1 MFHQPEAKNPSLPP
15 TIVARPG
22 QATGAFQIEGDGLS
36 GSMPA
41 AGVSDERE
49 QVLSMCAACPLFYDM
64 QSALGAEQS
73 AVCPNL
79 GFQPPASFFG
89 DGFVEMPLVKAY
101 TTVQLHVQ
109 FYTSQRS
116 GLLFLAAGQA
126 DYLLLELRAGILQAR
141 VDLGSE
147 ELTLKSPAEPQLN
160 NLVIHDADLL
170 VANGQMSL
178 TVDGLF
184 NASVALP
191 APPRQLEIDYGL
203 YVGGTGSLEL
213 PYLTGASLPFRGCL
227 HAVTFNDHDVLSALA
242 SNSGAKR
249 VNGIREGCSEEFSAG
264 PDDPLGFLGPN
275 SYIAF
280 PGWSAR
286 AEGTV
291 EFVITTSVKQAP
303 LIYQS
308 GLQND
313 FFFLEIFDG
322 RLRGVVEK
330 GNGPV
335 VLHNN
340 VYLSDEQEHY
350 VKVHVDVR
358 RFEILVDYYASQ
370 TSNKGIHNYLDLQ
383 GPLFVGGLNEKAAN
397 RLRERRL
404 PFNSGNGFSSSSFV
418 GCMEDLRINLEKR
431 SLRDALVTRDMT
443 AGCGAL
449 EQFVDYDDAYEQ
461 DEAPTSPPPDY
472 WQGPVMEPCRPDPSL
487 PPVFANFTKL
497 LHVSPLV
504 VAEGGTAFLEWRHTQ
519 PTIDLNS
526 ANIRQSQVLFKVTS
540 DPRHGQLELDLFSVR
555 SRRKFTLLDVMN
567 RKVKYVHDGSEGP
580 MDQVLLEVTV
590 TSRRGI
596 PECLWQGQIYLLPIK
611 INPVNDA
618 PEVVFPHGDLMVIL
632 EHTRKVLN
640 SEIIQALDDDTPCDS
655 LRFQLLGGKRME
667 EGYVEHYLNPGV
679 PIEEFS
685 CRDLEA
691 GHVVY
696 VHQRGPSSP
705 LIFQVNDGVVMSPV
719 ATLRVVAMEPDIQVR
734 NNTGLFVP
742 QGGVVPIT
750 TANLSVETNAVQQ
763 KVPILYRL
771 TAPFQYGE
779 IQKQAALGGE
789 WKTVESFHQ
798 QDVEQGRIRYFSTDV
813 EHLVEDVTEKVQF
826 VVQVGQKT
834 LRNNTF
840 LIKIK
845 RATIMMKTMVSL
857 QMKNER
863 QRNITA
869 AELEAVLEESGSDPV
884 FFHYLV
890 IQPPKKGNLELH
902 GSRLTDG
909 FGFTQEDLQNHHLS
923 YTATIRDSKES
934 EDFFQFRVMAEEHY
948 SPVYTYRIHIG
959 GDPDAPTLTNVL
971 LSVLEGGQAV
981 ISRDHLFVKTVNSM
995 DYMYE
1000 VIDGPTHGKL
1010 IWRTSGNWPSSEES
1024 VAKFTNEDI
1033 LQGHLVYQHD
1043 DSETLEDDIPFV
1055 ALRQGE
1061 GSLDPDAEE
1070 VRGVFRV
1077 SIQPVN
1083 DHTPVQVVN
1092 KVFHVVRHG
1101 QRLLTTDDIAFI
1113 DEDSGFSDTQLVLVR
1128 KDILFGSII
1137 APDNRSLQVYRFTQ
1151 DDLRKKKIL
1160 FVHSGA
1166 DRGWIQFQVSDGL
1179 HQIATLL
1186 EVQASDPYLTIKNHT
1201 GLVVHQGGRRAIDSS
1216 VLSLETNMDI
1226 RNDEDVL
1233 FRIIAPPQG
1242 GVVLRGDQEVSSFT
1256 QKDLLSGEVVY
1267 QHNGTK
1273 NSQDRIHFSAEVNQ
1287 VVMEGTLAVTV
1298 SLDSHPSP
1306 LNFVHHERIH
1316 ILQGEAVE
1324 IKNDYLL
1331 VQHED
1336 VPPQDIVYTVTIPP
1350 LSGFLVALSQ
1360 GPTSEEPPNLDPIQ
1374 SFTQE
1379 DINEGKVLYLH
1390 SNPEIQS
1397 DQFTVDITANGVDTL
1412 EGVVVSLEIL
1422 PISIPLEV
1430 HNITVLEGSTRAV
1443 SMDVLNI
1450 PSTYFSALNVEF
1462 IVLKGPEHGILQNTE
1477 RPEEGNL
1484 LAFSWFEVEQQL
1496 IHYVHDGSESF
1507 ADGFTVVAN
1516 VSEVNQQSQP
1526 RTVSIEVIPSND
1538 EAPVVLVNREL
1549 QMPEGGTAE
1558 ITPELLRSEDEDTP
1572 PEEVVYSIRIP
1583 VNGKVTLKS
1592 APQNRALRF
1601 SQAQIN
1607 SRLVQ
1612 FIHEGA
1618 LEGGFSFDVSDG
1630 ENMSPGHFFAVVAHK
1645 KPTIT
1650 LENKQDLTVCPGSS
1664 QPITTQ
1670 NLKAAANDE
1679 AETQSIVYI
1688 IEQPPKFGRLV
1699 NGPKGGAG
1707 GDLKNFTQ
1715 AEVDNGEIFYRH
1727 EMPDQ
1732 PFWLLQD
1739 ALHFRISSPST
1750 TTDPYILGLSVSF
1763 EISCPQ
1769 HTTRLWRNKGLV
1781 VPEAQSAAIGT
1792 SLLDASNLL
1801 AKEPE
1806 SKRAAYDV
1814 IFLVTELPRHGSLS
1828 LPDGPVNR
1836 KHPYFLQSNLKEG
1849 GLEYA
1854 HHGSSI
1860 LDDGFK
1866 FSAWLRGIAE
1876 ESLQPPRKG
1885 LVISGTFNI
1894 TVSDSNEMP
1903 PQLISQ
1909 GAVLQVLHNSPLK
1922 LSQELLNVMDPDSSP
1937 DEIKYKVLSGS
1948 SGGFVAN
1955 VRNKQVPITQFTQA
1969 DINAGHLMFVANG
1982 TNSPGTLDL
1991 SISDGHNPSISTS
2004 LEVMVLPATT
2014 WATDQT
2020 PLEIAQEVNMAS
2032 LSQEHLLGPS
2042 GQGEPNTV
2050 YRLIRDPQFG
2060 QVRVNQ
2066 KPARDF
2072 LQKQVDNREVT
2083 FTFTDFTSPKDE
2095 FQFIAT
2101 SGGVN
2106 ISGTV
2111 NVTVRA
2117 LVKTQEDLLWP
2128 RGTTIVLNTDILDA
2142 SELGNRTKSVPVF
2155 KILREPRGSH
2165 FVKVFRDK
2173 GDHPISIDAFDQ
2185 RDLERGTVALEIW
2198 DAEDSGPGLQWDSFQ
2213 FELVAEGVPPALES
2227 MTYSTE
2233 AFNSSSTYGATLLH
2247 VPDLQDNNHAP
2258 TTQST
2263 TPSSKTLLSWPRGSE
2278 TPGRSSSKP
2287 PALLTAWAGHGMTT
2301 GASPTERGT
2310 LLSFIEAN
2318 MFSII
2323 LPICLI
2329 LLLLALIL
2337 PLLFYLHK
2345 RNKTGKHDVQGTPPK
2360 YKNGTVG
2367 DQETFRKTDPNQAI
2381 PLMTINTL
2389 EAKGPASKGP
2399 GGQQDPELL
2408 QYCRTSNPALKNSQ
2422 YWV

>member
-1 MFHQPEAKNPSLPP
+1 M
-15 TIVARPG
+15 
-22 QATGAFQIEGDGLS
+22 
-36 GSMPA
+36 GSRSRFSP
-41 AGVSDERE
+41 
-49 QVLSMCAACPLFYDM
+49 
-64 QSALGAEQS
+64 SALRLLLWS
-73 AVCPNL
+73 LL
-79 GFQPPASFFG
+79 GVLPSHANPESGASFFG
-89 DGFVEMPLVKAY
+89 DGFVEMPLAKAY
-101 TTVQLHVQ
+101 TTVQLHIQ

-116 GLLFLAAGQA
+116 GLLFLAAGQT
-126 DYLLLELRAGILQAR
+126 DYLLLELRGGMLQAR
-141 VDLGSE
+141 LDLGSE
-147 ELTLKSPAEPQLN
+147 EVTVKSPAGTHLN

-170 VANGQMSL
+170 VANGWMSL

-191 APPRQLEIDYGL
+191 APPHQLDIDYGL
-203 YVGGTGSLEL
+203 YVGGTGNLEL

-242 SNSGAKR
+242 SSSGAKR
-249 VNGIREGCSEEFSAG
+249 VHGIREGCSEEFSAG
-264 PDDPLGFLGPN
+264 PEDPLGFLGPN
-275 SYIAF
+275 SYMAF

-286 AEGTV
+286 TDGTI

-313 FFFLEIFDG
+313 FFYLEISDG

-340 VYLSDEQEHY
+340 IYLSNDQEHY

-383 GPLFVGGLNEKAAN
+383 GPLFVGGMNEKAAN

-404 PFNSGNGFSSSSFV
+404 AFASGNGYSNSSFV
-418 GCMEDLRINLEKR
+418 GCVEDLRINLEKR
-431 SLRDALVTRDMT
+431 SLRDALVTRDVT
-443 AGCGAL
+443 AGCGSL
-449 EQFVDYDDAYEQ
+449 ERFADYDDAYEQ

-472 WQGPVMEPCRPDPSL
+472 WQGPVVEPCRPDPNL
-487 PPVFANFTKL
+487 PTVFSNFTKL

-504 VAEGGTAFLEWRHTQ
+504 VSEGGTAFLEWRHLR
-519 PTIDLNS
+519 PTIDISS

-540 DPRHGQLELDLFSVR
+540 DPRHGQLELDIFSAR
-555 SRRKFTLLDVMN
+555 NRRKFTLLDIVN
-567 RKVKYVHDGSEGP
+567 RKVRYVHDSSEGP

-632 EHTRKVLN
+632 EHTRKALN
-640 SEIIQALDDDTPCDS
+640 SDILQALDDDTPCDS

-667 EGYVEHYLNPGV
+667 EGYVEYDFNPGV
-679 PIEEFS
+679 PVEEFS

-696 VHQRGPSSP
+696 VHQSGPSSQ
-705 LIFQVNDGVVMSPV
+705 LIFQVNDGMVMSPV

-734 NNTGLFVP
+734 NNTGLFVS
-742 QGGVVPIT
+742 QGGVIAIT

-763 KVPILYRL
+763 KVPILYWL
-771 TAPFQYGE
+771 TAPLQYGE
-779 IQKQAALGGE
+779 VQKQGAVGGE
-789 WKTVESFHQ
+789 WKKVESFHQ
-798 QDVEQGRIRYFSTDV
+798 QEVEQGRVRYFSTDA
-813 EHLVEDVTEKVQF
+813 EHLTEDVIEKVHF

-840 LIKIK
+840 LIRVK
-845 RATIMMKTMVSL
+845 RATIRMKAMVPL

-869 AELEAVLEESGSDPV
+869 NELEAALEETGSGPV
-884 FFHYLV
+884 SFHYLIV
-890 IQPPKKGNLELH
+890 QPPKKGNLELQ
-902 GSRLTDG
+902 GSRLTEG
-909 FGFTQEDLQNHHLS
+909 FGFTQDDLRKRHLS

-934 EDFFQFRVMAEEHY
+934 EDFFQFRVMAEEYY
-948 SPVYTYRIHIG
+948 SPVYTYTIHIG

-981 ISRDHLFVKTVNSM
+981 ISKDHLFVKTVNSM
-995 DYMYE
+995 DYAYE
-1000 VIDGPTHGKL
+1000 VIEGPTHGKL
-1010 IWRTSGNWPSSEES
+1010 IWRASGSWPSSKEP
-1024 VAKFTNEDI
+1024 VTKFTNEDI
-1033 LQGHLVYQHD
+1033 LQGRLVYQHD

-1055 ALRQGE
+1055 ALRQDE
-1061 GSLDPDAEE
+1061 GSLDSDAEE

-1083 DHTPVQVVN
+1083 DHTPVQLVN
-1092 KVFHVVRHG
+1092 KVFNVVRHG
-1101 QRLLTTDDIAFI
+1101 QRLLTTDDIAFA
-1113 DEDSGFSDTQLVLVR
+1113 DEDSGFSDAQLVLVR

-1137 APDNRSLQVYRFTQ
+1137 AVDNRSLQVYRFTQ

-1179 HQIATLL
+1179 HQTATLL
-1186 EVQASDPYLTIKNHT
+1186 EVQASDPYLKIKNHT
-1201 GLVVHQGGRRAIDSS
+1201 GLVIRQGGQGAIDSS
-1216 VLSLETNMDI
+1216 ILGLETNMDI
-1226 RNDEDVL
+1226 RNSEDVL
-1233 FRIIAPPQG
+1233 FRITAPPQG

-1267 QHNGTK
+1267 QHNGSK
-1273 NSQDRIHFSAEVNQ
+1273 SSQDKIRFSAEVNQ
-1287 VVMEGTLAVTV
+1287 VAVEGTLDITV
-1298 SLDSHPSP
+1298 SRGPRPSP

-1336 VPPQDIVYTVTIPP
+1336 VPPHEITYTVTVPP
-1350 LSGFLVALSQ
+1350 LSGFLVALYE
-1360 GPTSEEPPNLDPIQ
+1360 GPNSDEPPDLDPIQ

-1379 DINEGKVLYLH
+1379 DINEGQVLYLH

-1397 DQFTVDITANGVDTL
+1397 DQFTVDITAKGVDTL

-1430 HNITVLEGSTRAV
+1430 HNITVVEGSTKAI
-1443 SMDVLNI
+1443 SMDVINI
-1450 PSTYFSALNVEF
+1450 PSTYFSALNVDF
-1462 IVLKGPEHGILQNTE
+1462 LVLDGPEHGILQNTE
-1477 RPEEGNL
+1477 KPEEGNL
-1484 LAFSWFEVEQQL
+1484 RVFSWFEVEQQL

-1516 VSEVNQQSQP
+1516 VSEVNQQSPP

-1538 EAPVVLVNREL
+1538 EAPVVLVNQEL

-1558 ITPELLRSEDEDTP
+1558 ITADLLRSEDEDTP
-1572 PEEVVYSIRIP
+1572 AEEVVYSIRTP
-1583 VNGKVTLKS
+1583 VNGKVVLKTS
-1592 APQNRALRF
+1592 PRNAALRF

-1607 SRLVQ
+1607 SRLVH
-1612 FIHEGA
+1612 FIHQGT
-1618 LEGGFSFDVSDG
+1618 LQGGFSFDVSDG
-1630 ENMSPGHFFAVVAHK
+1630 ENMSPGHFFSVIARK

-1664 QPITTQ
+1664 QPITSQ
-1670 NLKAAANDE
+1670 SLKAVTNDGSE
-1679 AETQSIVYI
+1679 ARYIVYL
-1688 IEQPPKFGRLV
+1688 IEQPLKFGRLV
-1699 NGPKGGAG
+1699 NGQKDDDGVG
-1707 GDLKNFTQ
+1707 LKNFTQ
-1715 AEVDNGEIFYRH
+1715 EEVDNGEIFYQH

-1732 PFWLLQD
+1732 PFWLLED
-1739 ALHFRISSPST
+1739 ALHFRISSPSA
-1750 TTDPYILGLSVSF
+1750 TTDPYVLGLSVLF
-1763 EISCPQ
+1763 ETTCPQ
-1769 HTTRLWRNKGLV
+1769 RTTQLWRNKGLV
-1781 VPEAQSAAIGT
+1781 VPEAQSEVIDT
-1792 SLLDASNLL
+1792 SMLDASNLL
-1801 AKEPE
+1801 AKVPE
-1806 SKRAAYDV
+1806 SKRADYDV
-1814 IFLVTELPRHGSLS
+1814 IFLVTELPDHGSLS

-1836 KHPYFLQSNLKEG
+1836 KHPYFLQSDLTDG

-1854 HHGSSI
+1854 HHGSST
-1860 LDDGFK
+1860 LDDH
-1866 FSAWLRGIAE
+1866 FSFNAWLRHVAV

-1885 LVISGTFNI
+1885 EGFVVSGRFNV
-1894 TVSDSNEMP
+1894 TVSDSGEMP
-1903 PQLISQ
+1903 PQVVTQ
-1909 GAVLQVLHNSPLK
+1909 GVVLQALHSSPVV
-1922 LSQELLNVMDPDSSP
+1922 LSQEHLNAVDPDSSP
-1937 DEIKYKVLSGS
+1937 DEIKYEVLSGTS
-1948 SGGFVAN
+1948 DGFVVDVHNPQA
-1955 VRNKQVPITQFTQA
+1955 PLAQFTQA
-1969 DINAGHLMFVANG
+1969 DVNEGRLMFIAN
-1982 TNSPGTLDL
+1982 TTDSPGTLEL
-1991 SISDGHNPSISTS
+1991 SVSDGHSPAILIS
-2004 LEVMVLPATT
+2004 LEVMILPATT
-2014 WATDQT
+2014 WATNQT
-2020 PLEIAQEVNMAS
+2020 PLEIAQEANKAS
-2032 LSQEHLLGPS
+2032 LSQHHLLGAS
-2042 GQGEPNTV
+2042 GRGEPNTF
-2050 YRLIRDPQFG
+2050 YRLIRDPEFG

-2066 KPARDF
+2066 NPARDF
-2072 LQKQVDNREVT
+2072 SHKQVNNGEVT
-2083 FTFTDFTSPKDE
+2083 FAFTDFTSPRDK

-2111 NVTVRA
+2111 NVIVKA
-2117 LVKTQEDLLWP
+2117 LVKTQEDILWP
-2128 RGTTIVLNTDILDA
+2128 RGTTVVLDTSILDA
-2142 SELGNRTKSVPVF
+2142 SELANKTKSVPVF
-2155 KILREPRGSH
+2155 KILRAPQDGH
-2165 FVKVFRDK
+2165 FVKVPKDK
-2173 GDHPISIDAFDQ
+2173 GDHPMSIDAFNQ
-2185 RDLERGTVALEIW
+2185 EDLERGLVALEIW
-2198 DAEDSGPGLQWDSFQ
+2198 DGEDSGTNLQQDSFQ
-2213 FELVAEGVPPALES
+2213 FELAAEGVPPALAS
-2227 MTYSTE
+2227 VTYTTDT
-2233 AFNSSSTYGATLLH
+2233 FNTSATYGARLLH
-2247 VPDLQDNNHAP
+2247 VPDLQDNSRSPA
-2258 TTQST
+2258 TQSI
-2263 TPSSKTLLSWPRGSE
+2263 TPSSESLTNGPPGSE
-2278 TPGRSSSKP
+2278 TPGISSSGP
-2287 PALLTAWAGHGMTT
+2287 PALPTARAGHGVTT
-2301 GASPTERGT
+2301 SASPGERGS
-2310 LLSFIEAN
+2310 LLKFIEAN

-2329 LLLLALIL
+2329 VLLLALIL

-2345 RNKTGKHDVQGTPPK
+2345 RNKTGKHNVQGTPPK
-2360 YKNGTVG
+2360 YKNGTLG

-2381 PLMTINTL
+2381 PLMTVNTL
-2389 EAKGPASKGP
+2389 EAKGPVSKGP

>member
-1 MFHQPEAKNPSLPP
+1 MGSN
-15 TIVARPG
+15 RP
-22 QATGAFQIEGDGLS
+22 F
-36 GSMPA
+36 GS
-41 AGVSDERE
+41 
-49 QVLSMCAACPLFYDM
+49 
-64 QSALGAEQS
+64 SALRLFFS
-73 AVCPNL
+73 CLL
-79 GFQPPASFFG
+79 GVLPLRANPESGASFFG

-101 TTVQLHVQ
+101 PTVQLHVQ

-116 GLLFLAAGQA
+116 GLLFLAAGQT
-126 DYLLLELRAGILQAR
+126 DYLLLELRGGMLQAR
-141 VDLGSE
+141 LDLGSE
-147 ELTLKSPAEPQLN
+147 ELTVKSPAGPQLN

-170 VANGQMSL
+170 VANGRMSL

-184 NASVALP
+184 NASVVLP
-191 APPRQLEIDYGL
+191 APPHQLDIDYGL
-203 YVGGTGSLEL
+203 YVGGTGSLDL
-213 PYLTGASLPFRGCL
+213 SYLTGASLPFRGCL

-242 SNSGAKR
+242 SRSSAKR
-249 VNGIREGCSEEFSAG
+249 VHGVREGCSEEFSAG
-264 PDDPLGFLGPN
+264 SDDPLGFLGPN

-286 AEGTV
+286 AEGTI

-313 FFFLEIFDG
+313 FFYLEIFDG

-340 VYLSDEQEHY
+340 IYLSNEQEHY

-370 TSNKGIHNYLDLQ
+370 TSNKGINSYLDLQ

-404 PFNSGNGFSSSSFV
+404 AFASGNNFSNSSFV

-431 SLRDALVTRDMT
+431 SLRDALVTRGMT
-443 AGCGAL
+443 AGCGTL
-449 EQFVDYDDAYEQ
+449 DQFADYDDSYEQ

-472 WQGPVMEPCRPDPSL
+472 WQGPVVEPCRPDPNL

-519 PTIDLNS
+519 PTIDLGS

-540 DPRHGQLELDLFSVR
+540 DPRHGQLELDIFSVR
-555 SRRKFTLLDVMN
+555 NRRKFTLLDIVN

-611 INPVNDA
+611 INPTNDA

-632 EHTRKVLN
+632 EHTSKVLN
-640 SEIIQALDDDTPCDS
+640 SDIIQALDDDTPCDS

-667 EGYVEHYLNPGV
+667 EGYVEYDFNPGV

-696 VHQRGPSSP
+696 VHQSGPTSP
-705 LIFQVNDGVVMSPV
+705 LIFQVNDGMVMSPV

-734 NNTGLFVP
+734 NNTGLFVS

-771 TAPFQYGE
+771 TAPLQYGE
-779 IQKQAALGGE
+779 IQKQGTVGGE
-789 WKTVESFHQ
+789 WKKVDSFHQ
-798 QDVEQGRIRYFSTDV
+798 QEVEQGRIQYFSTDA
-813 EHLVEDVTEKVQF
+813 EHLVEDVIEKVHF

-840 LIKIK
+840 LIRIK
-845 RATIMMKTMVSL
+845 RATIRMKTMVPL
-857 QMKNER
+857 QMKNEK
-863 QRNITA
+863 QKNITT
-869 AELEAVLEESGSDPV
+869 AELEAVLDEAGSSPA
-884 FFHYLV
+884 FFHYLIV
-890 IQPPKKGNLELH
+890 QSPKKGNLELQD
-902 GSRLTDG
+902 SRLTEG
-909 FGFTQEDLQNHHLS
+909 FGFTQEDLQNRHLS
-923 YTATIRDSKES
+923 YTATIRDSRES

-948 SPVYTYRIHIG
+948 SPVYTYTIHIG

-981 ISRDHLFVKTVNSM
+981 ISKDHLFVKTANSM

-1000 VIDGPTHGKL
+1000 VIEGPTHGRL
-1010 IWRTSGNWPSSEES
+1010 IWRTSGNWPSVKES
-1024 VAKFTNEDI
+1024 VTKFTNEDI
-1033 LQGHLVYQHD
+1033 LQGRLVYQHD

-1055 ALRQGE
+1055 AIRQDE
-1061 GSLDPDAEE
+1061 GSLDLDAEE
-1070 VRGVFRV
+1070 VRDVFRV

-1083 DHTPVQVVN
+1083 DHMPVQVVN
-1092 KVFHVVRHG
+1092 KVFNVVRHG
-1101 QRLLTTDDIAFI
+1101 QRLLTTDDFAFV
-1113 DEDSGFSDTQLVLVR
+1113 DQDSGFSDMQLVLVR

-1137 APDNRSLQVYRFTQ
+1137 AVDNRSLQVYRFTQ

-1179 HQIATLL
+1179 HQTATLL
-1186 EVQASDPYLTIKNHT
+1186 EVQASDPYLKIKNHT
-1201 GLVVHQGGRRAIDSS
+1201 SLVIHQGGQGTIDSS
-1216 VLSLETNMDI
+1216 ILSLETNMDI
-1226 RNDEDVL
+1226 RNDEDIL
-1233 FRIIAPPQG
+1233 FRIIGPPEG
-1242 GVVLRGDQEVSSFT
+1242 GVVLRGGQEVSSFT

-1267 QHNGTK
+1267 QHNGSK
-1273 NSQDRIHFSAEVNQ
+1273 NSQDRIHFAVEVNQ
-1287 VVMEGTLAVTV
+1287 VVVEDTLNIAV
-1298 SLDSHPSP
+1298 SLGSHPSP

-1336 VPPQDIVYTVTIPP
+1336 VPPQEIVYTVTIPP

-1422 PISIPLEV
+1422 PISIPLDV
-1430 HNITVLEGSTRAV
+1430 HNITVVEGSTKPI

-1462 IVLKGPEHGILQNTE
+1462 VVLKGPEHGILQNTE

-1484 LAFSWFEVEQQL
+1484 RVFSWFEVEQQL
-1496 IHYVHDGSESF
+1496 IQYVHDGSESF
-1507 ADGFTVVAN
+1507 TDGFTVVAN

-1538 EAPVVLVNREL
+1538 EAPVVLVNRGL
-1549 QMPEGGTAE
+1549 QMLEGSTAE
-1558 ITPELLRSEDEDTP
+1558 ITTELLRSEDEDTP
-1572 PEEVVYSIRIP
+1572 PEEVVYSIRTP
-1583 VNGKVTLKS
+1583 VNGKVVLKS
-1592 APQNRALRF
+1592 SPQNTALRF

-1612 FIHEGA
+1612 FIHEGT

-1630 ENMSPGHFFAVVAHK
+1630 ENMSPGHFFSVNARK

-1650 LENKQDLTVCPGSS
+1650 LENKQDLTVCPGSA
-1664 QPITTQ
+1664 QPITSQ

-1688 IEQPPKFGRLV
+1688 IEQPPKFGWLL
-1699 NGPKGGAG
+1699 NGQKGGNRG
-1707 GDLKNFTQ
+1707 SLTNFTQ
-1715 AEVDNGEIFYRH
+1715 EEVDSREIFYQH
-1727 EMPDQ
+1727 EIPDQ
-1732 PFWLLQD
+1732 PFWSLKD
-1739 ALHFRISSPST
+1739 ALHFRISSPYT
-1750 TTDPYILGLSVSF
+1750 TTDPYVLGLSVSF
-1763 EISCPQ
+1763 ETTCPQ
-1769 HTTRLWRNKGLV
+1769 RTTQLWRDKGLT
-1781 VPEAQSAAIGT
+1781 VPEAQSAVIDT
-1792 SLLDASNLL
+1792 SVLDASNLL
-1801 AKEPE
+1801 AKVPE

-1814 IFLVTELPRHGSLS
+1814 IFLVTELPIHGSLS

-1836 KHPYFLQSNLKEG
+1836 KHPYFLQSDLTDG

-1854 HHGSSI
+1854 HHGSST
-1860 LDDGFK
+1860 LDDHFK
-1866 FSAWLRGIAE
+1866 FNAWLRHIAV

-1885 LVISGTFNI
+1885 EELIISGTFNV

-1903 PQLISQ
+1903 PQMVSQ
-1909 GAVLQVLHNSPLK
+1909 GVVLQVLQNSPMM
-1922 LSQELLNVMDPDSSP
+1922 LSQEHLNAMDPDSSP
-1937 DEIKYKVLSGS
+1937 DEIKYEILPGS

-1955 VRNKQVPITQFTQA
+1955 VHNKQVPLTQFTQA
-1969 DINAGHLMFVANG
+1969 DINDGQLMFVANG
-1982 TNSPGTLDL
+1982 SNSPGTLNL
-1991 SISDGHNPSISTS
+1991 SISDGHNPSIFTS
-2004 LEVMVLPATT
+2004 LEVMILPATT
-2014 WATDQT
+2014 WATNQT
-2020 PLEIAQEVNMAS
+2020 PLEITQEANMAS
-2032 LSQEHLLGPS
+2032 LTQDHLLGAS
-2042 GQGEPNTV
+2042 GQGEPNTF

-2066 KPARDF
+2066 NPAREF
-2072 LQKQVDNREVT
+2072 SHKQVDNGEVT

-2117 LVKTQEDLLWP
+2117 LVKTQEDIVWP
-2128 RGTTIVLNTDILDA
+2128 RGTTIVLDTSILDA
-2142 SELGNRTKSVPVF
+2142 SELANKTKSIPVF
-2155 KILREPRGSH
+2155 KILRAPQDSH
-2165 FVKVFRDK
+2165 FVKVPRDK
-2173 GDHPISIDAFDQ
+2173 GDHPISIDAFNQ
-2185 RDLERGTVALEIW
+2185 HDLETGLVALEIW
-2198 DAEDSGPGLQWDSFQ
+2198 DTEDSGTNLQQDGFQ

-2227 MTYSTE
+2227 MTYTTE
-2233 AFNSSSTYGATLLH
+2233 AFNASATYGVTLLH
-2247 VPDLQDNNHAP
+2247 VPDLQDNSP
-2258 TTQST
+2258 SSTTQSI
-2263 TPSSKTLLSWPRGSE
+2263 TPSQTLTSWPQGSE
-2278 TPGRSSSKP
+2278 TPGHSSSKP
-2287 PALLTAWAGHGMTT
+2287 PALLTTRASHGATT
-2301 GASPTERGT
+2301 SASPTERGR

-2345 RNKTGKHDVQGTPPK
+2345 RNKTGKHNVQGTPPK

-2367 DQETFRKTDPNQAI
+2367 DQETFRKMDPNQGT
-2381 PLMTINTL
+2381 PLVTVNTL
-2389 EAKGPASKGP
+2389 EAKGPVSKGP